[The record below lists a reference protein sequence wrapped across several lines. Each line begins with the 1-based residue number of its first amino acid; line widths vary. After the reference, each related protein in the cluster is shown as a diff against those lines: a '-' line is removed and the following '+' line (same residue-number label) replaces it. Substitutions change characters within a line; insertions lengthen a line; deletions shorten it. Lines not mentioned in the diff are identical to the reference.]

1 MLKLLHLGDLH
12 LDSRFAGIS
21 ASDSANR
28 RKDLRDVFK
37 NALSFA
43 KNEGCAAVLISG
55 DLFDSEYYTADTV
68 DFLASAFSSMPKCKF
83 IITPG
88 NHDPYN
94 SSSPYRLDAFPPN
107 VHIFRGEE
115 ISFVTFDE
123 LKLTVYGYAFTS
135 SSYGKAPLE
144 NFVPLK
150 SSGFN
155 VLCAH
160 TELDNPVSSYAP
172 ISSRSLGFAGFDY
185 AALGHIH
192 TLNDIKKSENTVY
205 AYSGCIAGRDF
216 SEHGEKG
223 GILVTLDEYAGKKTV
238 EAARIRFCPW
248 IYKTLTVDLTDT
260 VNEAEALS
268 VIGDKLSPYY
278 KTSDT
283 EYILRLKLVGEL
295 NYELEADSICRK
307 LTSLGVKEVISE
319 AYCSYGQLSL
329 DDDYSL
335 RGEFYRILKPMLLS
349 DSAEERKKAQKALKY
364 GLGALSGRDIDII

>member
-12 LDSRFAGIS
+12 LDSRFSGMS
-21 ASDSANR
+21 ATDSANR
-28 RKDLRDVFK
+28 RKELREVFK

-68 DFLASAFSSMPKCKF
+68 DFLASAFASMPKCKF

-94 SSSPYRLDAFPPN
+94 ASSPYRLDAFPPN
-107 VHIFRGEE
+107 VHVFKSEE
-115 ISFVTFDE
+115 LSFVTFDE

-144 NFVPLK
+144 NIGSVK
-150 SSGFN
+150 SGGFN

-185 AALGHIH
+185 VALGHIH
-192 TLNDIKKSENTVY
+192 TFDDIKCSENTVY

-223 GILVTLDEYAGKKTV
+223 GILITLDEYAGKKTV
-238 EAARIRFCPW
+238 NAVRVRFCPW
-248 IYKTLTVDLTDT
+248 IYKTVVIDLTDT
-260 VNEAEALS
+260 ATETEAVS
-268 VIGDKLSPYY
+268 VIGDKLSPYQ

-283 EYILRLKLVGEL
+283 EYILRLKLIGEL
-295 NYELEADSICRK
+295 KYEIESDSICRR
-307 LTSLGVKEVISE
+307 LSPLGVKEVINE
-319 AYCSYGQLSL
+319 AYYSYAQLSL

-335 RGEFYRILKPMLLS
+335 RGEFYRVLKPMLLS
-349 DSAEERKKAQKALKY
+349 DDAEERKKAAKALKY

>member
-12 LDSRFAGIS
+12 LDSRFIGIP
-21 ASDSANR
+21 ASDSAIR
-28 RKDLRDVFK
+28 RKELRDVFK

-43 KNEGCAAVLISG
+43 KSEGCAAVLISG
-55 DLFDSEYYTADTV
+55 DLFDSEYYTADTI

-83 IITPG
+83 IIAPG

-94 SSSPYRLDAFPPN
+94 ASSPYRLDAFPSN
-107 VHIFRGEE
+107 VYIFKNEE
-115 ISFVTFDE
+115 ISFITFDE

-135 SSYGKAPLE
+135 NSYGKSPLE
-144 NFVPLK
+144 NFAPLK
-150 SSGFN
+150 NSGFN

-160 TELDNPVSSYAP
+160 TELDNPISSYAP
-172 ISSRSLGFAGFDY
+172 ISSRGLGFAGFDY

-238 EAARIRFCPW
+238 SATRVRFCPW
-248 IYKTLTVDLTDT
+248 IYKTLTVNLTDT
-260 VNEAEALS
+260 VNEAQALS
-268 VIGDKLSPYY
+268 VIGDKLSPYHR
-278 KTSDT
+278 TTDT
-283 EYILRLKLVGEL
+283 EYVLRLKLVGEI

-307 LTSLGVKEVISE
+307 LSSLGISE
-319 AYCSYGQLSL
+319 VLSEAFCSYEQLSL

-335 RGEFYRILKPMLLS
+335 RGEFYRILKPLLLS
-349 DSAEERKKAQKALKY
+349 DNADERKKAAKALKY